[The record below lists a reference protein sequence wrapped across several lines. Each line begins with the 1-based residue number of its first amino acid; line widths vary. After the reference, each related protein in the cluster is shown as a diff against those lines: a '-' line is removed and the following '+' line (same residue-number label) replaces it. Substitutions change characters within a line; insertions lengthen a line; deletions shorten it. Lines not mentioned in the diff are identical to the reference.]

1 MNALLDAMDA
11 PDSGAHAPA
20 GPILRLSI
28 VVLTYN
34 RAGLLDGCLE
44 SLAGLDDPGV
54 PIEIVV
60 VDDGSTDAT
69 PEVVRKR
76 MTQDA
81 RIRCHRRPHGG
92 IAAARNTGILASTG
106 EVVAIVADD
115 YLLAPDY
122 ASTIVSFF
130 DARPDAR
137 IVRFRIAPADDRYL
151 SRVGHAYQD
160 ASARR
165 RYADGAGFR
174 GHRALWRRYDREP
187 AITTDHGLE
196 AAGAAAFRREVFDR
210 VGLFDES
217 FERAEDSDLTARLR
231 AAGIAVHY
239 DPFHL
244 VRHRYDNDW
253 RSVLRTAYRSGRYR
267 WRYYAKQ
274 GGAAPGWGALLR
286 MRVASKASA
295 LYWACWRSAQTG
307 SVGRFLACLPF
318 MVLIEGAN
326 KAGFVAQAR
335 EERRLAGRARRAS
348 MAGARSP
355 APPVRL
361 RAFAPALPAIPSR
374 RLLPSPRPRRRL
386 RLIATLM
393 VRDEARYLPGLLANL
408 APQVDG
414 IVALDDGSTDATAA
428 LLAASPL
435 VVALLRDPPE
445 RERWDEPGGHR
456 RLVAAAVAQGAD
468 WILSIDADERVERD
482 FRERA
487 ERVIRRGRWFGF
499 TAYALTLRELW
510 DAPDRYR
517 TDGVWGRKRVARL
530 FRARADHRHDDR
542 PLHAAK
548 ARLQGKV
555 LGRYPPADLVIYH
568 LRMIRPEDR
577 IARRDRYLALDPQA
591 RWQPGIGYD
600 YLADERGLALA
611 PVPPERGWREA

>member
-1 MNALLDAMDA
+1 MRA
-11 PDSGAHAPA
+11 PT
-20 GPILRLSI
+20 R
-28 VVLTYN
+28 
-34 RAGLLDGCLE
+34 
-44 SLAGLDDPGV
+44 
-54 PIEIVV
+54 
-60 VDDGSTDAT
+60 GS
-69 PEVVRKR
+69 P
-76 MTQDA
+76 
-81 RIRCHRRPHGG
+81 P
-92 IAAARNTGILASTG
+92 
-106 EVVAIVADD
+106 
-115 YLLAPDY
+115 
-122 ASTIVSFF
+122 
-130 DARPDAR
+130 
-137 IVRFRIAPADDRYL
+137 RFRIAPADDRYL

-253 RSVLRTAYRSGRYR
+253 RSVLLGPRTAAAATAGATTRNRAARRPARGAPPADARR
-267 WRYYAKQ
+267 VEGLGARTGHAH
-274 GGAAPGWGALLR
+274 GAARRPDR
-286 MRVASKASA
+286 
-295 LYWACWRSAQTG
+295 
-307 SVGRFLACLPF
+307 VGRFLACLPF

-326 KAGFVAQAR
+326 KAAASVAQAR
-335 EERRLAGRARRAS
+335 RGTPGSPGARAGRRWPEAP
-348 MAGARSP
+348 SP

-414 IVALDDGSTDATAA
+414 IVALDYGSTDATAA

-548 ARLQGKV
+548 APLQGKV